1 MSPTR
6 HLTRRS
12 FLSGIAGAAS
22 AAILA
27 ACGSGSGGSTVAPA
41 VTTAATAAAT
51 KAPSAATTAP
61 AAVTAAPAA
70 TAISGVAS
78 PAASAASSVSAT
90 TAPGGTTTGATAAST
105 SASMSSGTTI
115 VAAKPTISGPAAGV
129 VLFGAAISLTGT
141 NSTEGKATK
150 NGYEFWKKT
159 VNDAGG
165 LTVADKRYTVD
176 IKYYDDE
183 SSPDTCAKLTEKLIT
198 DDKVQFILGPYG
210 TSQTLSSSAITEK
223 YKKLMVEANGAAE
236 SIFNRKFQY
245 IFSPMTPAKFYLRG
259 ILDVILDKDP
269 SVKTLALL
277 ADNDSFS
284 VEVGDGVKT
293 YAMEKNLNVV
303 YYEKVPADTKDVSA
317 QLTQIKA
324 KNVDIFL
331 SPGHYASAQL
341 VMKQA
346 RELKFNPKAF
356 GFSVGPSL
364 PDFVTSLKDSAEF
377 VYGGTQWTP
386 VLKYKD
392 EQFGTCQDYADKFK
406 AFAGEEPSY
415 QAAESTACGQVFQ
428 QAFLKAGTLD
438 TDKVRDAMAGL
449 SFNSF
454 YANIKFDSRGI
465 NVDKPMAVEQIQ
477 GGKKITVWPKDAAN
491 GDPKYPTPAWD
502 KR

>member
-1 MSPTR
+1 MVPSR
-6 HLTRRS
+6 HFTRRS
-12 FLSGIAGAAS
+12 FLSGVAGAAG

-27 ACGSGSGGSTVAPA
+27 ACGSGGNSTTAPA
-41 VTTAATAAAT
+41 TTGAGAGTGANTAAATAAAT
-51 KAPSAATTAP
+51 TAATKAPAATGAASPAAVATTAP
-61 AAVTAAPAA
+61 AATAATGGTAAPAT
-70 TAISGVAS
+70 TAVSSGT
-78 PAASAASSVSAT
+78 SVSAQP
-90 TAPGGTTTGATAAST
+90 A
-105 SASMSSGTTI
+105 
-115 VAAKPTISGPAAGV
+115 ISGPAAGAV
-129 VLFGAAISLTGT
+129 SFGAAISLTGA

-150 NGYEFWKKT
+150 NGYELWKKT

-165 LTVADKRYTVD
+165 MIVGDKRYTVD

-223 YKKLMVEANGAAE
+223 YQKIMVEANGAAE
-236 SIFNRKFQY
+236 SIFNRNFKY

-269 SVKTLALL
+269 SAKTLALL

-284 VEVGDGVKT
+284 VEVGDGVKA
-293 YAMEKNLNVV
+293 YAAEKNLTVV

-324 KNVDIFL
+324 KNPDIFL

-341 VMKQA
+341 VMKQS

-364 PDFVTSLKDSAEF
+364 PDFVNSLKDTAEY

-386 VLKYKD
+386 VLKYRD
-392 EQFGTCQDYADKFK
+392 EQFGSCRDYADKFK
-406 AFAGEEPSY
+406 AFTGEEPSY

-438 TDKVRDAMAGL
+438 TAKVRDTMATL
-449 SFNSF
+449 TFNSF

-465 NVDKPMAVEQIQ
+465 NVEKPMAVEQIQ
-477 GGKKITVWPKDAAN
+477 GGKKTTVWPKEAAN
-491 GDPKYPTPAWD
+491 GDPKYPTPTWD

>member
-1 MSPTR
+1 MVPSR

-12 FLSGIAGAAS
+12 FLSGVAGAAG

-27 ACGSGSGGSTVAPA
+27 ACGSGSGNSTVAPA
-41 VTTAATAAAT
+41 TTGAGASTVAATAAAT
-51 KAPSAATTAP
+51 AAATTAATKPP
-61 AAVTAAPAA
+61 AAATATAPAASAPAATSVPAATTATGSTAAPAA
-70 TAISGVAS
+70 T
-78 PAASAASSVSAT
+78 
-90 TAPGGTTTGATAAST
+90 TA
-105 SASMSSGTTI
+105 MSSGTS
-115 VAAKPTISGPAAGV
+115 VSAQPTVSGPAAGV
-129 VLFGAAISLTGT
+129 VLFGAAISLTGA
-141 NSTEGKATK
+141 NSTEGKDTK
-150 NGYEFWKKT
+150 NGYELWKKT

-165 LTVADKRYTVD
+165 MTVGDKRYTVD

-223 YKKLMVEANGAAE
+223 YQKLMVEANGAAE
-236 SIFNRKFQY
+236 SIFNRNFKY

-277 ADNDSFS
+277 ADNDAFS
-284 VEVGDGVKT
+284 VEVGDGVKA
-293 YAMEKNLNVV
+293 YAMEKNLMVV

-324 KNVDIFL
+324 KNADIFL

-364 PDFVTSLKDSAEF
+364 PDFVNSLKDSAEY

-386 VLKYKD
+386 VLKYRD
-392 EQFGTCQDYADKFK
+392 AQFGSCQDYADKYK
-406 AFAGEEPSY
+406 AFTGQDPSY

-438 TDKVRDAMAGL
+438 TAKVRDTMATL
-449 SFNSF
+449 AFNSF
-454 YANIKFDSRGI
+454 YADIKFDSRGI

-477 GGKKITVWPKDAAN
+477 GGKKVTVWPKAAAN